1 MTSHPNKLQRPLW
14 RQHLALLLRS
24 RLVHG
29 LVRQV
34 FIYSYK
40 PDRSTC
46 SLELN
51 IHQRILTDIASNN
64 DGTYAQELISSKVET
79 RSSAIT
85 GNEHEVKEVDK
96 SERIYMVYWP
106 TTFSYSNTNTR
117 TSLHQGCT
125 VT

>member
-1 MTSHPNKLQRPLW
+1 MTSHTNRLQRPV
-14 RQHLALLLRS
+14 ALLLLS

-29 LVRQV
+29 LVRQA
-34 FIYSYK
+34 FIYFYK
-40 PDRSTC
+40 PDNSTC

-64 DGTYAQELISSKVET
+64 DGAYAQELISSKVET

-85 GNEHEVKEVDK
+85 GNEHKVKEVDK
-96 SERIYMVYWP
+96 SERFYMVYWP
-106 TTFSYSNTNTR
+106 MTFSYSNTNTR
-117 TSLHQGCT
+117 ISLHQGCT